1 MGMGKEEHLNQENRP
16 NIQQLQYLLEL
27 EKIDKKR
34 GCVMQ
39 IAKTCGVS
47 HSPVS
52 RYLQFCCEKGYL
64 TEDYEFTKLGKAWI
78 GGYKK
83 LIEEL
88 KGYLL
93 RIGEPEAEVA
103 ENVRNLIENVS
114 YHTLMSMMRNDQE
127 MRRMYI
133 AEKRGAVSKNFLAS
147 TFENG
152 MWHVCFALYKRD
164 SEDKISISMADRGFQ
179 KPATIRHN
187 KRGSWLELRVCE
199 MSARSRADGEE
210 KLGHLETLKYE
221 YKGMW
226 CQVEVKEDKL
236 RIPLD
241 ACRFQRKREGRIKGV
256 IPVKVTC
263 NVGRTHMPES
273 TALLFFWM

>member
-64 TEDYEFTKLGKAWI
+64 TEDYEFTKLGKAWL

-103 ENVRNLIENVS
+103 EKIGR
-114 YHTLMSMMRNDQE
+114 
-127 MRRMYI
+127 
-133 AEKRGAVSKNFLAS
+133 A
-147 TFENG
+147 
-152 MWHVCFALYKRD
+152 HV
-164 SEDKISISMADRGFQ
+164 
-179 KPATIRHN
+179 
-187 KRGSWLELRVCE
+187 
-199 MSARSRADGEE
+199 
-210 KLGHLETLKYE
+210 
-221 YKGMW
+221 
-226 CQVEVKEDKL
+226 
-236 RIPLD
+236 
-241 ACRFQRKREGRIKGV
+241 
-256 IPVKVTC
+256 
-263 NVGRTHMPES
+263 
-273 TALLFFWM
+273 